1 MRSTMCKLVG
11 TLACAAALASATY
24 SARSAVVTFD
34 FDELEPFAVGTPFS
48 VTENG
53 LTASF
58 TTPDGAIFFIV
69 PSFFPPDLTGNVL
82 FAFDP
87 DPHTL
92 IVQFDQDVE
101 AISLVFALNAED
113 ETAMFSLQALLD
125 GSVVGTTSA
134 TGTISSPLLFP
145 VGTISFSETAFD
157 TLVLTSTAEDFSID
171 VLQVTVDTQA
181 VPAPATLALL
191 GIALAGLGFN
201 RRRRP

>member
-1 MRSTMCKLVG
+1 MPSTVKLFG

-24 SARSAVVTFD
+24 SAHSAVVTFD

-48 VTENG
+48 LTEDG

-58 TTPDGAIFFIV
+58 TSPDGGIFFIV
-69 PSFFPPDLTGNVL
+69 PATFFPPDLTGNVL

-92 IVQFDQDVE
+92 VVQFDQDVE
-101 AISLVFALNAED
+101 AISLVFALNTED
-113 ETAMFSLQALLD
+113 ETVMFSLQALLD
-125 GSVVGTTSA
+125 GSVVGTASA
-134 TGTISSPLLFP
+134 TGTIPSPFLFP
-145 VGTISFSETAFD
+145 VGTISFSGTTFD
-157 TLVLTSTAEDFSID
+157 TLVLTSTADDFSID
-171 VLQVTVDTQA
+171 ILQVTLDIQT

-191 GIALAGLGFN
+191 AIALAGLGFN